1 MFAALAIGATDT
13 IRTYDLGSRNP
24 PVRTARPD
32 ALPTYWVLR
41 RHAKLVGLPFV
52 RGSSGVRLP
61 ILRSAWTAARLER
74 RCERR
79 AEADLFLSA
88 DATERT
94 PARLSQHDAQ
104 AGSESAL
111 GIAHGG
117 H

>member
-61 ILRSAWTAARLER
+61 IFELRLLLPDWNVDTT
-74 RCERR
+74 
-79 AEADLFLSA
+79 AEANQVA
-88 DATERT
+88 DVV
-94 PARLSQHDAQ
+94 RLRWWSRG
-104 AGSESAL
+104 GSNP
-111 GIAHGG
+111 
-117 H
+117 